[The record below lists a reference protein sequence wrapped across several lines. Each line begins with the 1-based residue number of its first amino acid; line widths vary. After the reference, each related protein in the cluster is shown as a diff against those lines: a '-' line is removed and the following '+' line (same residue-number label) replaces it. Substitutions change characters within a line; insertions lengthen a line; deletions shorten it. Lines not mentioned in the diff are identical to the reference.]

1 MEPSESGSDRL
12 ALEIGRALRS
22 VRRQRGWT
30 LRDVADASHGE
41 FRPTSVAGYERGERH
56 VTLDRFIRLCEVYGV
71 PPERVVLEIRRSAD
85 GRPVATVDLAA
96 LERLESPEG
105 RLLSGFV
112 RQIESLRSEPAG
124 PTLTLRAGD
133 LAVLATAS
141 GRTPEE
147 LLTSLEGTR
156 PLDPT
161 GEPRVDPST

>member
-1 MEPSESGSDRL
+1 MDAPSESGSDRL

-30 LRDVADASHGE
+30 LRDLAEASGGE

-56 VTLDRFIRLCEVYGV
+56 ITLDRFMRLCEVYGV
-71 PPERVVLEIRRSAD
+71 PPERIVLEIRRSAD

-96 LERLESPEG
+96 LERLETPEG

-112 RQIESLRSEPAG
+112 RQVEALRSEPPGA
-124 PTLTLRAGD
+124 TLTLRAGD

-147 LLTSLEGTR
+147 LLTTLARTR
-156 PLDPT
+156 PA
-161 GEPRVDPST
+161 EPAD